1 MLFFWNKDRT
11 KNRRKKERVSF
22 HVPIKLLV
30 PSLASIRGE
39 GYVDVRGKNL
49 SEGGILVE
57 AKRSYPRLVPCRIK
71 IEGPSESGGVTLDGM
86 IIWADENS
94 KVGNWEVGIAF
105 INLREEDRTFLRQII
120 LQSQ

>member
-1 MLFFWNKDRT
+1 MIFFWNKNST

-22 HVPIKLLV
+22 HVPVKILV

-39 GYVDVRGKNL
+39 AYVEVHGKNI

-71 IEGPSESGGVTLDGM
+71 IDGPGESQGAVLDGM

-105 INLREEDRTFLRQII
+105 INLREEERMFLHQIV